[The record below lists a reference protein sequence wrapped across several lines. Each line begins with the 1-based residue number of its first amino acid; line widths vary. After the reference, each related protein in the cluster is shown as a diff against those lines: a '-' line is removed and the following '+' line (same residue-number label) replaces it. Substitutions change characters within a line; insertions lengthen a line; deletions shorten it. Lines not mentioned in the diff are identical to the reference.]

1 MSKVKIFLESYDNI
15 GTRRNLS
22 NTIKLFFGSIYEEAT
37 PENLD
42 EMAEKYFSTERDY
55 EKDVRNFLQS
65 LNGSAPLT
73 IRLKLSSIKSF
84 LIENEVELSLKFWR
98 NANRKVKGSRALTL
112 DRIPTKTELKQI
124 LMHMPI
130 QGKTLYLIL
139 ESSGMRIG
147 ELLKSNI
154 DDLYLN
160 EEPARIQIRGEV
172 TKTGN
177 SRHAFFSSEAKEAVT
192 EWLKVRE
199 DYLSAA
205 IGKSH
210 LYDKVSDDPRLFPFN
225 SSTAYC
231 LWKNALHKAG
241 LNGRDKST
249 NREKLHPHVL
259 RKFFRTRLPSVIP
272 VDVVEALMGHEG
284 YLTEVY
290 RKYTVEDLAKFYLK
304 GEPALLVFT
313 DTQKVVELHKA
324 IEEKNIQL
332 QVLVNSLASENQSI
346 KEKVSKVESENAEM
360 KDRMEKLANVEK
372 DNAEIKNKMKTLEV
386 LLTELYD
393 KFTKLSSNED

>member
-1 MSKVKIFLESYDNI
+1 MSKVKNFLENYDNL
-15 GTRRNLS
+15 GTRRNLKVA
-22 NTIKLFFGSIYEEAT
+22 IHKYFQCFYEETT

-42 EMAEKYFSTERDY
+42 EMAKKYFSEKRDY
-55 EKDVRNFLQS
+55 EKDVRNFLSS

-84 LIENEVELSLKFWR
+84 LIENDVELPLKFWR
-98 NANRKVKGSRALTL
+98 MINRKMKGSRALTL
-112 DRIPTKTELKQI
+112 DRTPTIAELKQI

-130 QGKTLYLIL
+130 QGKALYLIL

-154 DDLYLN
+154 DDLYL
-160 EEPARIQIRGEV
+160 EENPARIQIRGEI

-177 SRHAFFSSEAKEAVT
+177 SRHAFFSSEAKEAIT

-199 DYLSAA
+199 NYLKAA

-259 RKFFRTRLPSVIP
+259 RKFFRTQLPSVIP
-272 VDVVEALMGHEG
+272 VDIVEALMGHEG

-290 RKYTVEDLAKFYLK
+290 RKYKVEDLAKFYLK

-313 DTQKVVELHKA
+313 DTKKVVELQKA
-324 IEEKNIQL
+324 IEEKSTKLRKDIEEKNTRL
-332 QVLVNSLASENQSI
+332 QVLVNSLALENQSI
-346 KEKVSKVESENAEM
+346 KNEM
-360 KDRMEKLANVEK
+360 LQTKREMHELS
-372 DNAEIKNKMKTLEV
+372 
-386 LLTELYD
+386 LTVGSLVR
-393 KFTKLSSNED
+393 S

>member
-1 MSKVKIFLESYDNI
+1 MSKVKNFLNSYDNS
-15 GTRRNLS
+15 GTRRNLA
-22 NTIKLFFGSIYEEAT
+22 NTIKLFFESVYEEAT

-42 EMAEKYFSTERDY
+42 EMAEKYFSEKRDY
-55 EKDVRNFLQS
+55 EKDIRNFLQS

-73 IRLKLSSIKSF
+73 IRLKLSSIKTF

-98 NANRKVKGSRALTL
+98 MTNRKIKGSRALTL
-112 DRIPTKTELKQI
+112 DRTPTIAELKQI

-130 QGKTLYLIL
+130 QGKALYLIL

-160 EEPARIQIRGEV
+160 EEPARIQIRGEI

-177 SRHAFFSSEAKEAVT
+177 SRHAFFSSEAKEAII

-199 DYLSAA
+199 DYLKAA

-210 LYDKVSDDPRLFPFN
+210 LYNKVSDDPRLFPFN

-231 LWKNALHKAG
+231 LWKNALHKSG

-249 NREKLHPHVL
+249 NREMLHPHVL
-259 RKFFRTRLPSVIP
+259 RKFFRTKLPSVIP
-272 VDVVEALMGHEG
+272 VDIVEALMGHEG
-284 YLTEVY
+284 YLTTVY
-290 RKYTVEDLAKFYLK
+290 RKYTVKDLAKFYLE
-304 GEPALLVFT
+304 GEPTLLVFT
-313 DTQKVVELHKA
+313 DTQKVVELQKV
-324 IEEKNIQL
+324 IEEKNTRLQKDIEVKNTQL
-332 QVLVNSLASENQSI
+332 QVLVNSLVSENQSLKKRVDNLEKSIDEVKDI
-346 KEKVSKVESENAEM
+346 KEKLAKFLTT
-360 KDRMEKLANVEK
+360 EK
-372 DNAEIKNKMKTLEV
+372 
-386 LLTELYD
+386 
-393 KFTKLSSNED
+393 

>member
-1 MSKVKIFLESYDNI
+1 MV
-15 GTRRNLS
+15 
-22 NTIKLFFGSIYEEAT
+22 
-37 PENLD
+37 
-42 EMAEKYFSTERDY
+42 
-55 EKDVRNFLQS
+55 
-65 LNGSAPLT
+65 
-73 IRLKLSSIKSF
+73 
-84 LIENEVELSLKFWR
+84 
-98 NANRKVKGSRALTL
+98 NRKIKGSRALTL
-112 DRIPTKTELKQI
+112 DRIPTTSELKKI
-124 LMHMPI
+124 LTHMPI
-130 QGKTLYLIL
+130 QGKALYLIL

-154 DDLYLN
+154 DDLYLK
-160 EEPARIQIRGEV
+160 EEPARIQIRGEI

-177 SRHAFFSSEAKEAVT
+177 RRHAFFSSEAKEALT

-199 DYLSAA
+199 YYLKAA

-210 LYDKVSDDPRLFPFN
+210 LYDKVSDDPRVFPFN

-231 LWKNALHKAG
+231 LWKNALHKSG

-290 RKYTVEDLAKFYLK
+290 RKYSIEDLAKFYLK
-304 GEPALLVFT
+304 GEPALMVFT

-324 IEEKNIQL
+324 IEEKNTQL
-332 QVLVNSLASENQSI
+332 QVLVNSLASENQNMKTEIFSM
-346 KEKVSKVESENAEM
+346 KDKFSNVESEN
-360 KDRMEKLANVEK
+360 MEL
-372 DNAEIKNKMKTLEV
+372 
-386 LLTELYD
+386 
-393 KFTKLSSNED
+393 